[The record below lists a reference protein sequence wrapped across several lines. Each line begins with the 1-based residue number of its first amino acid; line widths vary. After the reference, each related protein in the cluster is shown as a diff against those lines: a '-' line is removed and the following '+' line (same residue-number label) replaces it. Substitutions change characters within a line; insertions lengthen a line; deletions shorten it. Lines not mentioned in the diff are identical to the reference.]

1 MTTLIIQ
8 IPCYNESMQLPATM
22 GALPRTLPGVARIE
36 WLVVD
41 DGSVDGTESVA
52 RRCGADHVLRL
63 PQNKGLATAFS
74 AGLEAALR
82 AGADI
87 VVNTDADN
95 QYCADDIAALIAP
108 ILAGRAE
115 IVIGARPIGEIAH
128 FSAGKRWL
136 QALGSRVVCVMSG
149 LEVPDATSGFR
160 AFTREAA
167 LTVNVFSR
175 YTYTLE
181 TLIQAGQRRI
191 AVASVPVRVN
201 PPTRP
206 SRLMRSTAG
215 YVFRATLSIVRTFIV
230 YRPLRFLAFPATAC
244 IGAGGL
250 LGLRFLYYY
259 FQSGGAAGHVQS
271 LIFASILIV
280 VGAIFATAG
289 VLADLIAINRRLLE
303 DLQTRERRR
312 DWRDGQ

>member
-1 MTTLIIQ
+1 MSTLIIQ
-8 IPCYNESMQLPATM
+8 LPCFNEAAQLPETLA
-22 GALPRTLPGVARIE
+22 ALPRAVPGIAKVE

-41 DGSVDGTESVA
+41 DGSTDGTAEVA
-52 RRCGADHVLRL
+52 RRCSVDHVVRL

-74 AGLEAALR
+74 VGLEAALR

-95 QYCADDIAALIAP
+95 QYCGDDIATLVAP
-108 ILAGRAE
+108 ILAGEAE
-115 IVIGARPIGEIAH
+115 IVVGARPIVEIAH
-128 FSAGKRWL
+128 FSAGKKWL
-136 QALGSRVVCVMSG
+136 QAIGSRVVRIMSG
-149 LEVPDATSGFR
+149 LDVPDATSGFR
-160 AFTREAA
+160 AFSREAA

-215 YVFRATLSIVRTFIV
+215 YVWRAMLSILRAFVV
-230 YRPLRFLAFPATAC
+230 YRPLRFLAVPAIAC
-244 IGAGGL
+244 IGAGTL
-250 LGLRFLYYY
+250 LSLRFLYFYV
-259 FQSGGAAGHVQS
+259 QGGGVAGHVQS
-271 LIFASILIV
+271 LILAATLIL
-280 VGAIFATAG
+280 VGAMFATAG
-289 VLADLIAINRRLLE
+289 VLADLSAINRRLLE
-303 DLQTRERRR
+303 DLQIRERRR
-312 DWRDGQ
+312 EWVPR